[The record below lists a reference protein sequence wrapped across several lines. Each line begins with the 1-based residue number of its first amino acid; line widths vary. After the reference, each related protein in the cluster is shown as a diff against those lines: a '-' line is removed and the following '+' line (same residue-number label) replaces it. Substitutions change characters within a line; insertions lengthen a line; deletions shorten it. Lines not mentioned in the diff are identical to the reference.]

1 MSELLIDTRIEA
13 MPRPRLRGAARARR
27 CSTLRFT
34 LWMVPWFAL
43 VAIGLFAAVQC
54 LVGGL
59 HHTNMDNRYPFG
71 LWIFLDLTVI
81 ALGAGA
87 FTTGLLAYVFRW
99 REVRAVLHLAVLT
112 GLICYG
118 GAIAILLIDVGQPL
132 RAWFTFWH
140 PNVHSMLAEVTFCL
154 TCYLLVLAVEAIP
167 VLARNRKWRRNDL
180 VAAFGSRVHHGMVVL
195 AVLGATLSFF
205 HQGSLGGLYGV
216 LQGRPFAY
224 REVLWIFP
232 TTFFL
237 FVLSAMAV
245 GPSFLL
251 LVTRACEAVARRP
264 LVPGAVLERLA
275 RLSGSLLMVYLL
287 LKAVDTLVWLNRT
300 VPAAGEHPCAS
311 LRRSALRL
319 MGARAA
325 VRRFRS
331 GAGGAVAARGEDP
344 ARNPHPRSGAR
355 VRGHRRRSA
364 RGHAADALRPDPALR
379 ADLAVLAELAG
390 GDGLPGRDRSRSD
403 RALARAPRGDPLP
416 GRARA
421 RPDHR
426 PEVRTTCSPTPTS
439 SRGTPIAWCS
449 SPSSCARRWS

>member
-118 GAIAILLIDVGQPL
+118 GAIAILLVDVGQPL

-251 LVTRACEAVARRP
+251 LVTRACEAVARRS

-300 VPAAGEHPCAS
+300 VPAAGEHPARLFGEAPFDS
-311 LRRSALRL
+311 WVLALQFVAFGLVPAVLLRRAGRI
-319 MGARAA
+319 
-325 VRRFRS
+325 RS
-331 GAGGAVAARGEDP
+331 GILTLA
-344 ARNPHPRSGAR
+344 
-355 VRGHRRRSA
+355 
-364 RGHAADALRPDPALR
+364 
-379 ADLAVLAELAG
+379 AVLACAGIAVDRLVATLQTLFVPTLPFEQTWLYWPNWQEVTAFLAVIALGVIVLSLAHRAEILFPAEREL
-390 GDGLPGRDRSRSD
+390 DPTID
-403 RALARAPRGDPLP
+403 PR
-416 GRARA
+416 
-421 RPDHR
+421 
-426 PEVRTTCSPTPTS
+426 
-439 SRGTPIAWCS
+439 
-449 SPSSCARRWS
+449 

>member
-1 MSELLIDTRIEA
+1 MSELLLDPPVA
-13 MPRPRLRGAARARR
+13 APVRPAPAIARSRR
-27 CSTLRFT
+27 CSTRRFS
-34 LWMVPWFAL
+34 LWLMPWVAL
-43 VAIGLFAAVQC
+43 LLVGLFAAAQC
-54 LVGGL
+54 LFEGL

-99 REVRAVLHLAVLT
+99 HEVRAVLHLAVLT
-112 GLICYG
+112 GLMCYG
-118 GAIAILLIDVGQPL
+118 GAIAILLVDVGQPL

-154 TCYLLVLAVEAIP
+154 TCYLIVLMVEAIP
-167 VLARNRKWRRNDL
+167 VLARNRRWRRSDL

-216 LQGRPFAY
+216 LQGRPFAH

-251 LVTRACEAVARRP
+251 LITRACEAITRRR
-264 LVPGAVLERLA
+264 LVPPAVLDRLA
-275 RLSGSLLMVYLL
+275 RLSGSLLVVYLL

-300 VPAAGEHPCAS
+300 VPAAGEAPARLFREPPFDS
-311 LRRSALRL
+311 WVLVVQLVVFGLVPAVLLRRAGSIPRGVLTLAAGLACAGIAVDRL
-319 MGARAA
+319 
-325 VRRFRS
+325 
-331 GAGGAVAARGEDP
+331 VATLQTLFLPTLPFEQTWLYWPSWQEVTAF
-344 ARNPHPRSGAR
+344 
-355 VRGHRRRSA
+355 
-364 RGHAADALRPDPALR
+364 
-379 ADLAVLAELAG
+379 LAVLALCVIVLSLAHRAEVLFPAERELETTI
-390 GDGLPGRDRSRSD
+390 D
-403 RALARAPRGDPLP
+403 PR
-416 GRARA
+416 
-421 RPDHR
+421 
-426 PEVRTTCSPTPTS
+426 
-439 SRGTPIAWCS
+439 
-449 SPSSCARRWS
+449 